1 MNLGDAAIT
10 DLKLLSGAPIS
21 ILKAGNTAITDLAPL
36 RGMALKDLRCFNT
49 KVADLSTLQGMPLK
63 HLQVSGTP
71 VTDLAPLR
79 GMRLIPLALHNCPQ
93 LTDLTP
99 LAEAKTL
106 TRLTLPPNAKDI
118 EFLRT
123 FPKLERLGTND
134 AKTGGGLPG
143 QPVAEF
149 WKEWDAKKK

>member
-1 MNLGDAAIT
+1 M
-10 DLKLLSGAPIS
+10 
-21 ILKAGNTAITDLAPL
+21 
-36 RGMALKDLRCFNT
+36 R
-49 KVADLSTLQGMPLK
+49 GMPLVR
-63 HLQVSGTP
+63 VSFYKCAGLS
-71 VTDLAPLR
+71 DLS
-79 GMRLIPLALHNCPQ
+79 
-93 LTDLTP
+93 P
-99 LAEAKTL
+99 LAESKTL
-106 TRLTLPPNAKDI
+106 TDLTLPPNAKDI

>member
-1 MNLGDAAIT
+1 MGLIS
-10 DLKLLSGAPIS
+10 LK
-21 ILKAGNTAITDLAPL
+21 
-36 RGMALKDLRCFNT
+36 
-49 KVADLSTLQGMPLK
+49 
-63 HLQVSGTP
+63 
-71 VTDLAPLR
+71 
-79 GMRLIPLALHNCPQ
+79 LHNCPQ
-93 LTDLTP
+93 LTDLSP

-106 TRLTLPPNAKDI
+106 TSPTLPPNAKDI

-149 WKEWDAKKK
+149 WKEWHANKPKP